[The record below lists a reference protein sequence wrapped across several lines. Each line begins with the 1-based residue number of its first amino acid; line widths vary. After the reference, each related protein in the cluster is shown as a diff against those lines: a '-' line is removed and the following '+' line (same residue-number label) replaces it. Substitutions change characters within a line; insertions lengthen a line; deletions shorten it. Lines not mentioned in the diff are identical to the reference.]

1 MGLPPPA
8 EGAEDKGGI
17 SEFDCMSEDEETA
30 ARTIMDEIQRQE
42 NQTKFAFVQ
51 QRECVKFD
59 NQSPKMRRGG
69 PRRWIRCA
77 IELLLIKYCCCTN
90 LTRRTAI
97 GNVLQF
103 DLWPWRR
110 QAGGVLNAALHSRCA

>member
-30 ARTIMDEIQRQE
+30 ARTTIDEIQHRE

-59 NQSPKMRRGG
+59 NQSPKMRGG
-69 PRRWIRCA
+69 
-77 IELLLIKYCCCTN
+77 
-90 LTRRTAI
+90 
-97 GNVLQF
+97 GH
-103 DLWPWRR
+103 
-110 QAGGVLNAALHSRCA
+110 AGGLGARLSSCRLNIAAARISRAERQSATYCNSIFGPGGGRLGVF